1 MKIKNSHYLAAEVL
15 MITLLLANNA
25 FASDDSFLD
34 AVEENERVVD
44 IPTVSG
50 SEANA
55 TKINEQDSQTVQ
67 QASIGD
73 KALSEQA
80 DETVDDKTI
89 GAGQEPESQLRV
101 DNSKTIESQTTS
113 ESLSGEASTLTPTS
127 EQASTAEKTDAEHTA
142 LSILGNSVEPGEAAI
157 LQWEFAA
164 AFADSSSASPVL
176 VANGVNP
183 GPTLCLTAAV
193 HGDELNGIEI
203 VRRTV
208 HAIDTKKLSGTVIG
222 VPIVNVQG
230 FRRAS
235 RYLPDRRD
243 LNRYFPGRAKGS
255 YASRF
260 AFSLFN
266 NVIAHCDYLIDIHT
280 GSLSRTNLPQI
291 RANLSDPEVASLA
304 EKMGSIVLVQSKGAK
319 GTLRRAAVEAG
330 IPAVTVETGGPNN
343 LQKEAVETGVKSILS
358 ALSSLGLSPSPK
370 PFWKRSAEPAF
381 YKSTWIRANSSGI
394 LFSKVELG
402 DSVKKDS
409 VLGLITDPASNMS
422 SEITAPFDGRV
433 IGMALNQVMYPGY
446 AAYHIGLK
454 SSIKEAANQ
463 TPTLDQ
469 EELHEPSDLSSE
481 QAPNINQLEVELA
494 NPDTTAPVK
503 LEKEP
508 LENMELPLSLIHI

>member
-67 QASIGD
+67 EASIGD
-73 KALSEQA
+73 KAISEQA

-127 EQASTAEKTDAEHTA
+127 EQASTAEKTNAEHTA

-193 HGDELNGIEI
+193 HGDELN
-203 VRRTV
+203 
-208 HAIDTKKLSGTVIG
+208 
-222 VPIVNVQG
+222 
-230 FRRAS
+230 
-235 RYLPDRRD
+235 
-243 LNRYFPGRAKGS
+243 
-255 YASRF
+255 
-260 AFSLFN
+260 
-266 NVIAHCDYLIDIHT
+266 
-280 GSLSRTNLPQI
+280 
-291 RANLSDPEVASLA
+291 
-304 EKMGSIVLVQSKGAK
+304 
-319 GTLRRAAVEAG
+319 
-330 IPAVTVETGGPNN
+330 
-343 LQKEAVETGVKSILS
+343 
-358 ALSSLGLSPSPK
+358 
-370 PFWKRSAEPAF
+370 
-381 YKSTWIRANSSGI
+381 
-394 LFSKVELG
+394 
-402 DSVKKDS
+402 
-409 VLGLITDPASNMS
+409 
-422 SEITAPFDGRV
+422 
-433 IGMALNQVMYPGY
+433 
-446 AAYHIGLK
+446 
-454 SSIKEAANQ
+454 
-463 TPTLDQ
+463 
-469 EELHEPSDLSSE
+469 
-481 QAPNINQLEVELA
+481 
-494 NPDTTAPVK
+494 
-503 LEKEP
+503 
-508 LENMELPLSLIHI
+508 LSLIHI